1 MGEILLELK
10 DVHAYYG
17 QSHVI
22 QGIDLQVGHGC
33 LAILGKNG
41 MGKTTLL
48 RAIMGLN
55 PPARK
60 GSIKFHGVEI
70 SGKTPYQ
77 IAQMGIGYVPQGRR
91 LFSSLSVH
99 EHLTMSHRKK
109 SLNQWTPERV
119 YEIFP
124 ELTTRKNVIGTRL
137 SGGEQQMLAIGRA
150 LVTNPKFILMDEP
163 SEGLAPVALK
173 RVLEV
178 CRELVK
184 EGLALMLVEQ
194 NLKASEFIAD
204 HVLIMSK
211 GRMVHKAPIAEFSN
225 DQATKDKFLGVS

>member
-1 MGEILLELK
+1 MSKILLELK

-22 QGIDLQVGHGC
+22 QGIDLEVGQEC

-55 PPARK
+55 PPVRK
-60 GSIKFHGVEI
+60 GSVKFRGEEI
-70 SGKTPYQ
+70 SRKVSYQ

-99 EHLTMSHRKK
+99 EHLIMSYRKDA
-109 SLNQWTPERV
+109 SNQWTPERV
-119 YEIFP
+119 YDIFP
-124 ELTTRKNVIGTRL
+124 ELIRRKNVMGTRL

-150 LVTNPKFILMDEP
+150 LVTNPAFLIMDEP
-163 SEGLAPVALK
+163 SEGLAPVALR

-178 CRELVK
+178 CRGLVN

-204 HVLIMSK
+204 RVLIMSK
-211 GRMVHKAPIAEFSN
+211 GKIVHQAPVKEFSE
-225 DQATKDKFLGVS
+225 DQSTKDRFLGVS